1 MNRTNAPDLG
11 NVRVA
16 ALERVDRGRRYLTW
30 AIIAVAM
37 VEATLLVTF
46 LLLMDYRDRLHWL
59 LLVAALLVYCTLGL
73 GLVALGAYVNLVTQ
87 RILKAIALQ
96 GEPESRTPE

>member
-1 MNRTNAPDLG
+1 MNRTDTPDLG

-16 ALERVDRGRRYLTW
+16 ALERVDRGRRNLTR
-30 AIIAVAM
+30 AIIAVAV

-73 GLVALGAYVNLVTQ
+73 GLIALGAYVNLVTQ

-96 GEPESRTPE
+96 GEPE

>member
-1 MNRTNAPDLG
+1 VPDLG

-16 ALERVDRGRRYLTW
+16 ALERVDRGRRNLTR
-30 AIIAVAM
+30 AIVAVA
-37 VEATLLVTF
+37 VAEATLLVTF

-59 LLVAALLVYCTLGL
+59 LFVAALLVYCTLGL
-73 GLVALGAYVNLVTQ
+73 GLVALGAYFNLVTQ

-96 GEPESRTPE
+96 GEPESRTPES